1 MITLTRWIIAFM
13 INYLIVI
20 ILIEIFDPTDL
31 IGYILLQLIDVLILI
46 IIRLWRF
53 IYWNIKSD
61 EDLGIKSG
69 IELF

>member
-20 ILIEIFDPTDL
+20 ILFEIFDPTNL
-31 IGYILLQLIDVLILI
+31 IGYILLQLIDILILI

-53 IYWNIKSD
+53 INWNIQSD
-61 EDLGIKSG
+61 EDLGIKPG